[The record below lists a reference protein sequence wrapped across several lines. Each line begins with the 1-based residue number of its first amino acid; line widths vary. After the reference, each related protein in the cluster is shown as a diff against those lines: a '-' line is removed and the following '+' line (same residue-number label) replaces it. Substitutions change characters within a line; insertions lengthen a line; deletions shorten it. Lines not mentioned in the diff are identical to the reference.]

1 MKNLLSSQFRALVAI
16 IVGLLLITFHEETVR
31 WITILIGVMFFLSG
45 VFSVTTYYAY
55 RKPEKG
61 MIMYDTDGNRLNL
74 YRPVFPVVGLGSMAL
89 GVILALMPTTFI
101 TSITYIFALI
111 LIMAA
116 ANQFIGL
123 AHIRQIVRIGLFYWV
138 VPSVVM
144 LIGLTALIRPEWIA
158 SAPLIIIGW
167 AMVVYGVSESV
178 NTL

>member
-123 AHIRQIVRIGLFYWV
+123 AHIRQIVRIGLFYWEGTEK
-138 VPSVVM
+138 VPFFYDQNGKCLRFVTS
-144 LIGLTALIRPEWIA
+144 L
-158 SAPLIIIGW
+158 SANRLK
-167 AMVVYGVSESV
+167 
-178 NTL
+178 